1 MRAAALASMTL
12 ASFKKVVRSIL
23 VWSILVLLT
32 VHVLVLSLA
41 TRPQVL
47 HGLESSS
54 SAVLPR
60 SMSRAFFSRG
70 FEVAAVNF
78 RGCCGEENLKPH
90 AYHLGFTDDLHFVLQ
105 RLHSMDPQ
113 RRLYLSGFSL
123 GGNVI
128 LKCLGELGD
137 DASNLGVR
145 PASAR
150 AWLGTALDPSYSR
163 ATEKHTH
170 AACISIRP

>member
-1 MRAAALASMTL
+1 MLP
-12 ASFKKVVRSIL
+12 
-23 VWSILVLLT
+23 
-32 VHVLVLSLA
+32 LS

-105 RLHSMDPQ
+105 RLHAMDPQ

-137 DASNLGVR
+137 DATNLGVR
-145 PASAR
+145 PTSG
-150 AWLGTALDPSYSR
+150 LGTALDPLYSHS
-163 ATEKHTH
+163 TETHTH
-170 AACISIRP
+170 TTCTLPSLLM